1 MFLFSY
7 TLACIIRI
15 ILLYAM
21 LLELLFAYA
30 LFISFTLF
38 MPIIPSHKSDMN
50 NSCRIIFIK
59 INIIKVNIIKIYTT
73 SLVENVTLAEYL
85 SKRVYYHLSI
95 KHYGVFLI
103 ILLVRNQLKTN
114 FNTGKR
120 CTYVVINCFNTHFFI
135 FVAVRNR
142 LERMTTF

>member
-1 MFLFSY
+1 MVLFLFSY

-21 LLELLFAYA
+21 LLELLFAYV
-30 LFISFTLF
+30 LFISFMLF
-38 MPIIPSHKSDMN
+38 IPIIPSHKSDMN
-50 NSCRIIFIK
+50 NGCRIIFIK
-59 INIIKVNIIKIYTT
+59 INIIKVNIIKIYTI

-120 CTYVVINCFNTHFFI
+120 LSVVLHTYFSSLITIEAI
-135 FVAVRNR
+135 FYYN
-142 LERMTTF
+142 EW